1 MITTMMTLTIMIKLS
16 LNDNGEDNAKITV
29 MMTIITTD
37 IKLMISNGNRTASTI
52 QGALIGPVDHNSL
65 DDNRDEY
72 NEAQSIIKKSINR
85 NKRK

>member
-37 IKLMISNGNRTASTI
+37 IKLMISNGNRTAWMVIGLRI
-52 QGALIGPVDHNSL
+52 QFREH
-65 DDNRDEY
+65 
-72 NEAQSIIKKSINR
+72 
-85 NKRK
+85 

>member
-16 LNDNGEDNAKITV
+16 LNDNGEDNAKITI
-29 MMTIITTD
+29 MIMIIITTD
-37 IKLMISNGNRTASTI
+37 IKVMISNGNRTAWSTI

-72 NEAQSIIKKSINR
+72 NEAIDNQEIN
-85 NKRK
+85 